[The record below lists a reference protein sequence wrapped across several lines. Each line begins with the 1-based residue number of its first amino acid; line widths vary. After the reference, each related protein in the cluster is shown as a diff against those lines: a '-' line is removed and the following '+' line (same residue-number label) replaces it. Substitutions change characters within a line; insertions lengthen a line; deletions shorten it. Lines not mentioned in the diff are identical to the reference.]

1 VTEGLAADGVMLVN
15 AERPPSRVG
24 GKRVICI
31 PASRMAAQRGSKFA
45 NLIMVGA
52 LAAAV
57 GEPPLDDVADAAAD
71 LLGKKVPPEDVR
83 GAVTEGYR
91 CLS

>member
-1 VTEGLAADGVMLVN
+1 
-15 AERPPSRVG
+15 
-24 GKRVICI
+24 
-31 PASRMAAQRGSKFA
+31 MAAQGGSKFA

-57 GEPPLDDVADAAAD
+57 GEPPVEFVADAAAD

-83 GAVTEGYR
+83 TAVTEGYL